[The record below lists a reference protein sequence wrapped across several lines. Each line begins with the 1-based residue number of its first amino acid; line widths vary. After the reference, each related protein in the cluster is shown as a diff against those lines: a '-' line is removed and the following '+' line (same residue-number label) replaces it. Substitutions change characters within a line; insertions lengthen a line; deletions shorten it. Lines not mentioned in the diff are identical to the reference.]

1 MGELGTGGSVTSL
14 VPPLTP
20 LRALAASLEVRGALD
35 WGLRCAC
42 ALCHAHCAM
51 RSAQCVFMM
60 CSPCLCVHLRAT
72 QGCLRTLVEQAGHL
86 EAAGSLSP
94 YAMKMLLLEL
104 GALVPSD
111 TNIDDVLEP
120 YVKGS

>member
-1 MGELGTGGSVTSL
+1 M
-14 VPPLTP
+14 P
-20 LRALAASLEVRGALD
+20 
-35 WGLRCAC
+35 C
-42 ALCHAHCAM
+42 ALCHAQCA
-51 RSAQCVFMM
+51 ACV
-60 CSPCLCVHLRAT
+60 CLCVHLRAT